1 MRVCFFEMIGIQEV
15 SYFYYE
21 VRILVHLQDKG
32 RIFLG
37 QILLKLEKKHQ
48 VKLKDY
54 MLFFYK
60 TTDSKPAESKHME
73 SSWKSS

>member
-1 MRVCFFEMIGIQEV
+1 MFFFLIPVQRNNEILRVCFFEMIGIQEV

-37 QILLKLEKKHQ
+37 Q
-48 VKLKDY
+48 
-54 MLFFYK
+54 M
-60 TTDSKPAESKHME
+60 
-73 SSWKSS
+73 